1 MEHET
6 LSAILPAT
14 HRPIRSFVLRQGRM
28 SPAQIR
34 AIDTLGPTFLLP
46 FLSTTPMNAEA
57 IFGRRAPTIVEI
69 GFGMGEATAAIA
81 QRLADKNFIGIEVH
95 TPGVGALLKLIGEN
109 NISNLRIIQHDAV
122 DVLKSMVADNSLD
135 GLHIFFPDPWPKKR
149 HHKRRLIQAE
159 FVKLLVQKLAPGGYL
174 HLATDWE
181 DYAHHMLEVLTAERG
196 LNNTREAT
204 NGFSPRPE
212 YRGSSSFERK
222 GLAKGHGVWD
232 LVFVK
237 K

>member
-1 MEHET
+1 
-6 LSAILPAT
+6 
-14 HRPIRSFVLRQGRM
+14 M

-34 AIDTLGPTFLLP
+34 AMDTLGPTFLLP
-46 FLSTTPMNAEA
+46 FLSTTPLNAEA
-57 IFGRRAPTIVEI
+57 IFSRRAPTIVEI

-109 NISNLRIIQHDAV
+109 NSRNLRIIQHDAV
-122 DVLKSMVADNSLD
+122 EVLKSMVADNSLD

-159 FVKLLVQKLAPGGYL
+159 FVKLLVQKLASGGYL

-181 DYAHHMLEVLTAERG
+181 DYAHHMLEVLAAERG
-196 LNNTREAT
+196 LNNTPEAT
-204 NGFSPRPE
+204 NGFSPRPA